1 MNTNVT
7 ISEQARVLA
16 EERARQEGFASV
28 DDYVDALIREDK
40 EESSVRGWMHRRIEV
55 GLASPGAGELTR
67 SKLDRLVS
75 EGVARIKSKT

>member
-7 ISEQARVLA
+7 ISEQARALA

-40 EESSVRGWMHRRIEV
+40 EESSVRGWMHRRIEE
-55 GLASPGAGELTR
+55 GLASPSAGELTR
-67 SKLDRLVS
+67 NKLDRLVS
-75 EGVARIKSKT
+75 EEVARIKSKT

>member
-7 ISEQARVLA
+7 ISEQARALA

-40 EESSVRGWMHRRIEV
+40 EESSVRGWMRRHIEE
-55 GLASPGAGELTR
+55 GLASPSAGELTR